1 MRLFKPAFTHKA
13 KKQYGSNRS
22 NLYLHKNTTFHNYH
36 QVKFAMVLVA
46 GRDVINWEVPSRS
59 REVKYVHWNLKI
71 SFLKLWNL
79 SWNLKM
85 ACRSCAFLWNTMIFI
100 AIEKFCCP
108 PCTAGRCIYP
118 SCSEPSSLA
127 PFSIVLW
134 KSKKKTKRESLS
146 KSKCTTWDTTIRKF
160 DFDEFYTLYW
170 W

>member
-1 MRLFKPAFTHKA
+1 MKVLRYRWPAVP
-13 KKQYGSNRS
+13 RS
-22 NLYLHKNTTFHNYH
+22 RNLCCSDLHKNTTFHNYH

-85 ACRSCAFLWNTMIFI
+85 ACKSCAFLWNTMIFI

-134 KSKKKTKRESLS
+134 KSKKNEK
-146 KSKCTTWDTTIRKF
+146 RKF
-160 DFDEFYTLYW
+160 VQVKMHDMGHNYPKIWFW
-170 W
+170 WV